1 MRMMHI
7 ASGSE
12 VTPVMQVTVCQ
23 LTTDT
28 SFPLW
33 TEIMTSPLNVV
44 LVLQLMVEDGGSTGE
59 KKRVCVT
66 RATIFVAAALNQT

>member
-28 SFPLW
+28 SSQLW
-33 TEIMTSPLNVV
+33 TGIMTSPLNVV

-59 KKRVCVT
+59 KRE
-66 RATIFVAAALNQT
+66 FVL

>member
-7 ASGSE
+7 ASGLE

-28 SFPLW
+28 SSQLW
-33 TEIMTSPLNVV
+33 TEIMISPLNVV

-59 KKRVCVT
+59 
-66 RATIFVAAALNQT
+66 N

>member
-28 SFPLW
+28 SSPPW
-33 TEIMTSPLNVV
+33 TEIMISPLNVV

-59 KKRVCVT
+59 
-66 RATIFVAAALNQT
+66 N